1 MKSILVAAALTTVAS
16 ASPASLRPRDTFC
29 GQWDLEV
36 AGPYTVYNNLWGQD
50 SADSGEQC
58 TTNNGIGAD
67 GSLSWSVDWTWVG
80 GPGQVKSYP
89 NVVVDAD
96 ATPTALSDIS
106 SITAAWDWTYVTAYL
121 FTSMLF
127 RMVLTPT

>member
-96 ATPTALSDIS
+96 ATPRALSDIS
-106 SITAAWDWTYVTAYL
+106 SITAAWDWTYVTTTL
-121 FTSMLF
+121 L
-127 RMVLTPT
+127 P